1 MAIDVLGQI
10 KPLLSFRSEDD
21 FYYLQIIQRKKEN
34 PDIGSNSRI
43 IKNYYIHNVGYLEKK
58 YKEIKILCDTFNA
71 RAMLR
76 LNRRSFKSVAF
87 KTLQNVSNY
96 VVSENYLY
104 TRKSYDKAC
113 GDGNS
118 ETNKTWII
126 DIDREIDDLFLDEIT
141 KIINNS
147 SPQGDKFIILL
158 PTLNGFHLVV
168 KPFDSRFFKEKHP
181 DIEIHK
187 DNPINLY
194 IP

>member
-1 MAIDVLGQI
+1 MVDVLDKI
-10 KPLLSFRSEDD
+10 KPLLSFRSKDD
-21 FYYLQIIQRKKEN
+21 FYYLQIIKRKKEN
-34 PDIGSNSRI
+34 PDIGSNSEV

-58 YKEIKILCDTFNA
+58 YKEIKMLCDTFNA

-96 VVSENYLY
+96 VVGENYLY
-104 TRKSYDKAC
+104 VKKSYDKAC

-118 ETNKTWII
+118 ETKKTWII
-126 DIDREIDDLFLDEIT
+126 DIDGEINDLFLDEMT

-147 SPQGDKFIILL
+147 SPQGEKSVILL

-168 KPFDSRFFKEKHP
+168 NPFDLRFFREKYP